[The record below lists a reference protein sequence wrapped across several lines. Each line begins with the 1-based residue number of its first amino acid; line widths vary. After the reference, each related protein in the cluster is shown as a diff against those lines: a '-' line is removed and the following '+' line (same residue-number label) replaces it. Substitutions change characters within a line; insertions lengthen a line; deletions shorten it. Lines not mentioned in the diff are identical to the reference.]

1 MRLRNL
7 SLVRNF
13 CVAMI
18 GVWLIAT
25 GAAAEPPHE
34 THYRAYVEALAA
46 GDRDLA
52 IAEAEASWRAAEA
65 LLGDDETTA
74 ILAYNYANLIYN
86 TRPEDAIEPIRR
98 VIALTGEADEMFG
111 ADAPIVILLLA
122 EASAEDAPRT
132 KIVELRKK
140 LTEREQSGAPP
151 SAAAAR
157 GWTLISNNELD
168 RRRFDRAKEAA
179 DYALTHMRGL
189 DASNVSLASTLVLG
203 AMTRVAGSK
212 RNKEDVAEAIEM
224 LDEAIDLFPPQISIE
239 SFDPLLAKALAWR
252 AATTAAIWSDNSLL
266 DGPRSRKYND
276 PDQSW
281 RIKWVNKDRLANLCK
296 FDWKKRT
303 DWQYPNPYSFRRELS
318 SVVIGYH
325 LDEMGRTTDLRI
337 LAEVSPHAK
346 FGRNTLKEVSKWAL
360 KEPPPV
366 QCRSNHIAIFYF
378 YIA

>member
-52 IAEAEASWRAAEA
+52 IAEAEAAWRAAEA

-74 ILAYNYANLIYN
+74 ILAYNYADLIYN

-122 EASAEDAPRT
+122 ETSAEDAPHA
-132 KIVELRKK
+132 KFVELRKK
-140 LTEREQSGAPP
+140 LTEREQWGAPP
-151 SAAAAR
+151 SVAAALA
-157 GWTLISNNELD
+157 WTAVSYEEMG
-168 RRRFDRAKEAA
+168 RRRFDRAKDAA

-189 DASNVSLASTLVLG
+189 DASNVS
-203 AMTRVAGSK
+203 
-212 RNKEDVAEAIEM
+212 
-224 LDEAIDLFPPQISIE
+224 
-239 SFDPLLAKALAWR
+239 
-252 AATTAAIWSDNSLL
+252 
-266 DGPRSRKYND
+266 PR
-276 PDQSW
+276 
-281 RIKWVNKDRLANLCK
+281 
-296 FDWKKRT
+296 
-303 DWQYPNPYSFRRELS
+303 
-318 SVVIGYH
+318 
-325 LDEMGRTTDLRI
+325 
-337 LAEVSPHAK
+337 
-346 FGRNTLKEVSKWAL
+346 
-360 KEPPPV
+360 
-366 QCRSNHIAIFYF
+366 
-378 YIA
+378 